1 MTEPM
6 RPRRPA
12 ILEPADA
19 EAIRGEEDPA
29 LVAEAAALSA
39 AATINACPL
48 PTDIS
53 DDARSLLDRAGDSG
67 LSALAALWAQAPAT
81 TTAGTL
87 WRLYLLH
94 EWWQSA
100 PQQVGQATR
109 SVGID
114 PSSVFVQLTSL
125 FSAGAPSFP
134 AVLRSCAHLTEAL
147 STLDQAELPSLP
159 LLTLPELAQDLAQ
172 ATQLQAR
179 GALE

>member
-53 DDARSLLDRAGDSG
+53 DDARELLDHAGDAG
-67 LSALAALWAQAPAT
+67 LSALAALWAQSPAST
-81 TTAGTL
+81 TPGTL

-100 PQQVGQATR
+100 PERVGQATR

-134 AVLRSCAHLTEAL
+134 AVLRACAHLTEAL
-147 STLDQAELPSLP
+147 STLDQDALPPLP
-159 LLTLPELAQDLAQ
+159 LLSIPALAQDLAR
-172 ATQLQAR
+172 ASQLQSR